1 MIHLVIFGGAHLLHL
16 GIGIGIGALVG
27 AATIILW
34 HKILGWAE
42 ANVLPW
48 VDEHLP
54 SLSPLVRKA
63 FSAVDKVVVAIRLD
77 VKAAWES
84 LRKVLLKQVATFEQ
98 HADNTWQVEVT
109 SWLHTGLENLGPQ
122 RDVAEIRTVKQLSF
136 DEVPF
141 DVREQAYRLGQG
153 PYQIDI
159 GRERDTELGL
169 EIAS

>member
-1 MIHLVIFGGAHLLHL
+1 MIHLVIHAAYLTYLGVGA
-16 GIGIGIGALVG
+16 GVTALVG

-34 HKILGWAE
+34 HKILGLAE

-54 SLSPLVRKA
+54 SLAPRVRKA
-63 FSAVDKVVVAIRLD
+63 FSAVDKVAIAVRLET
-77 VKAAWES
+77 KAAWEN
-84 LRKVLLKQVATFEQ
+84 LTKVLLKQVATFEQ
-98 HADNTWQVEVT
+98 RAGGTWLVEIT
-109 SWLHTGLENLGPQ
+109 SWLRSGLEKLGPQ
-122 RDVAEIRTVKQLSF
+122 SSVTEIRTVKQLSF

-159 GRERDTELGL
+159 TQERNAELGL
-169 EIAS
+169 AMAS